1 MAVKNKSGIVRSKRM
16 GHQKAAGHTIPVAVD
31 LPTGEPV
38 RIVMRADGR
47 PSVVATVQ
55 GRVSATRKM
64 IKRALEN
71 IELARRRMANDQI
84 EIDRL
89 RIETRQMIAEL
100 LT

>member
-1 MAVKNKSGIVRSKRM
+1 
-16 GHQKAAGHTIPVAVD
+16 
-31 LPTGEPV
+31 
-38 RIVMRADGR
+38 
-47 PSVVATVQ
+47 
-55 GRVSATRKM
+55 M